1 MADILSQDEV
11 DALLSAIT
19 TTGPDTGSENPAS
32 SASSSSEMS
41 SAPTGPVS
49 HDEKDKTVSKYDFRR
64 PDIVSKDQMR
74 TLQMLHK
81 TFCRHLTTN
90 LSTYLRSIVE
100 VNLVAV
106 DQLTYGEFNMSL
118 SNPTCINV
126 FNIKPLEGRSVL
138 EVNPIL
144 VHSIIDRLLGGMGEP
159 PEQIKALTDIEQSI
173 IGRVIDIVLD
183 CLRESWKN
191 IIEFSFQVEERE
203 VNPQFVQIVAPGE
216 TVILISCEMKVGQVS
231 GIISICF
238 PFVYIEPIMS
248 SLSAQHWI
256 SATQKKPTDDMKN
269 SIKAGLEKTT
279 LPITAVLGKTIINI
293 KELLDLKSGDV
304 LVLNQKVNRPI
315 EVKLKNVTRYTA
327 QPGIL
332 GKKKGINLISIV
344 KETIKGDKSHGR

>member
-11 DALLSAIT
+11 DALLSAISTGKVEAAPGT
-19 TTGPDTGSENPAS
+19 TDQVE
-32 SASSSSEMS
+32 
-41 SAPTGPVS
+41 APVEYSGHLLT
-49 HDEKDKTVSKYDFRR
+49 DKEKTVSKYDFRR

-81 TFCRHLTTN
+81 TFCRFLTTN

-126 FNIKPLEGRSVL
+126 FSIKPLEGRAVL
-138 EVNPIL
+138 EINPIL
-144 VHSIIDRLLGGMGEP
+144 VHSIIDRLLGGAGEP
-159 PEQIKALTDIEQSI
+159 PAVMHALTDIEQSI
-173 IGRVIDIVLD
+173 VSRVIDIVLEW
-183 CLRESWKN
+183 LGESWKS
-191 IIEFSFQVEERE
+191 IIEFNFQVEERE

-216 TVILISCEMKVGQVS
+216 TVILISCEMKVGQIS

-256 SATQKKPTDDMKN
+256 SSTQKKPTDEMRQ
-269 SIKAGLEKTT
+269 SIRGNLEKSRLSLHAT
-279 LPITAVLGKTIINI
+279 LGVTHISIRQML
-293 KELLDLKSGDV
+293 ELKKGDV
-304 LVLNQKVNRPI
+304 LVLDHKAIQPI
-315 EVKLKNVTRYTA
+315 EVRIEDKLRFTA
-327 QPGIL
+327 MPGIV
-332 GKKKGINLISIV
+332 GKKKGIQFVSLI
-344 KETIKGDKSHGR
+344 KDNIKGDKNVR